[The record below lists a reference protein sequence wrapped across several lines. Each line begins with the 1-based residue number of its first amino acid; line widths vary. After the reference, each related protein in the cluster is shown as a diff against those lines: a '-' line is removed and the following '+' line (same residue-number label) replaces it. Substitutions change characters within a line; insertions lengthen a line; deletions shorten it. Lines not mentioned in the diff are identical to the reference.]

1 MKGRVASS
9 LILALLFSS
18 ADAAARPSIKP
29 GDSYRERRTGVRH
42 KATLPPIR
50 RVADKRTQRAAV
62 TPQAVLPA
70 IETGGSNPVP
80 ACATPGRLMAFA
92 TSRNGNLDARF
103 APIATEYM
111 RHGKELGVRW
121 DYAFFQ
127 MLLETGNL
135 SFKRGNG
142 QFGDVKPS
150 QNNFAGIGATGG
162 GVRGESF
169 PDVTTGVKAHLQ
181 HLLLYAGRRI
191 DTPVAER
198 TRQVQEWGVLT
209 SWQER
214 AKKPITFTDL
224 TLKWAKDPR
233 YASSIESVA
242 NRFYDAYCDRP
253 DPQPELVQ
261 EARSGRGLSVAAA
274 EAADDRAPD
283 TAPANKEVD
292 PDDGG
297 DSAPSG
303 LGAAELAK
311 SDEELASQAPLA
323 EPIEDAELA
332 PPSRHMVDPS
342 PAKRRMA
349 VQSERPA
356 MVKTAAATMMGTRAA
371 PTRCRVW
378 TASYGGQR
386 AIIIKAVADQH
397 TNYTVLDVNEGAEG
411 REAEAYIE
419 AYAKGGQQVGEFA
432 NQSQALERAFE
443 FCPEG

>member
-1 MKGRVASS
+1 
-9 LILALLFSS
+9 
-18 ADAAARPSIKP
+18 
-29 GDSYRERRTGVRH
+29 
-42 KATLPPIR
+42 
-50 RVADKRTQRAAV
+50 
-62 TPQAVLPA
+62 
-70 IETGGSNPVP
+70 
-80 ACATPGRLMAFA
+80 MAFA
-92 TSRNGNLDARF
+92 NARNGNLDERF
-103 APIATEYM
+103 STIAVEYM
-111 RHGKELGVRW
+111 RHGEELGVRW

-127 MLLETGNL
+127 MLVETGNL
-135 SFKRGNG
+135 SFKRGG
-142 QFGDVKPS
+142 TPGDVKPS

-181 HLLLYAGRRI
+181 HLLMYAGRRI
-191 DTPVAER
+191 ESPVAER

-209 SWQER
+209 SWQ
-214 AKKPITFTDL
+214 AGLNKPITFSDL
-224 TLKWAKDPR
+224 TLKWAMDPN
-233 YASSIESVA
+233 YSGSIASVA
-242 NRFYDAYCDRP
+242 KRFYDGLCDRP

-261 EARSGRGLSVAAA
+261 QARGGRGLSVAAA
-274 EAADDRAPD
+274 EAADGRASD
-283 TAPANKEVD
+283 TAPPNKEMEPGGVD
-292 PDDGG
+292 G

-311 SDEELASQAPLA
+311 SDEELAGQAPQV
-323 EPIEDAELA
+323 EPGEDADL
-332 PPSRHMVDPS
+332 PPPPRNIAQADPA
-342 PAKRRMA
+342 PAKRRTA

-356 MVKTAAATMMGTRAA
+356 MVKTAAAATIGTRAP

-397 TNYTVLDVNEGAEG
+397 TNYTVLDVNEGAEM